1 MSRAPSKAVLALCF
15 IGSGFTAVS
24 YQVLLSRYVQLVVG
38 STAYAVS
45 AILVA
50 FLLGSS
56 IGALAGGRA
65 ADRVRHP
72 LRLYAI
78 AEVAIGLYCLAF
90 PALFPLLEEV
100 YVRAAPVLGVAS
112 LAERNAFR
120 FAVGVLAFVVP
131 ALLMGVTTPAFAR
144 AAASGDTGRG
154 QWLVRVYG
162 WNTGG
167 AALGAFATAYLFVPT
182 LGFEGTMT
190 AGAVLNLAIGVLAW
204 VRSEPVEPAGADAV
218 PTPMAAPAA
227 GPRAAGWILLLIAA
241 GTGFLSFAL
250 EVIWTHLLAIL
261 LGNSVYAFGLM
272 LGSLLLGLATGTLIA
287 FRVAARRAHS
297 SAAIGVSLV
306 LAGLAVTSTLGVW
319 DDVPQIFLLLARAS
333 PSFAFMEFV
342 RFLVAFLLMVLPTAL
357 LGTSFPLILRAA
369 AEDTE
374 RLGTRVGAVYSANT
388 VGAIGGALFAP
399 YVLLGTLGSARSLQL
414 LGALLLA
421 LGVATLGLAAFRFRA
436 AVVALAGSVLV
447 WSALAPAAWNFN
459 TLSTAA
465 AVYLGTSASSQG
477 QIVFQ
482 REDPTGGLTTVV
494 EDKGVRTLLTNG
506 KFQGDDSEEVPIQHR
521 AADIPALFTAGRE
534 RALVIGLGTG
544 VTLASL
550 AAHGFERVDCAEISN
565 PIVDAART
573 QFAGVNG
580 GVLDWPHVRL
590 LREDGRSVLVESPQ
604 RYDVVSVEISSIW
617 FAGVGAIYSQ
627 EFYALARNR
636 LREGGVLLQWFPI
649 HHLSPRNLYVVVNT
663 ARSVF
668 PHVSVWTHRHQ
679 AFVLA
684 SNRPLAVDLE
694 ALRADQARTQ
704 LQPYLRELD
713 SGSPLELLSDLV
725 VTDREVDG
733 FLDAMAR
740 LLQSDR
746 SLVSTDSWP
755 TIEYE
760 TPKDILAHFSYFQ
773 NRAIFRR
780 FRSRTPFPFR
790 GSPTPEERALARA
803 AHVRGWM
810 DARAV
815 PRLAETWQQA
825 PALSAVAAR
834 WLQDELAES
843 QPDDEA
849 FLGAAAAG
857 LPFAAFAPAA
867 GGTRCQDLGEAF
879 AADDRVE
886 LEVEAAHGLGQPPSA
901 AEAAIDGN
909 ASSELGLGWAVTAEG
924 RPPSLDLRLRTPQ
937 PVKALNV
944 RVTGADSTV
953 RLRALVRDTAGRWHP
968 LAAGGTRGAP
978 CTGTRVI
985 PVASTE
991 PIAAV
996 RIEIAGE
1003 AQSTKLA
1010 LHEVWV
1016 TGR

>member
-1 MSRAPSKAVLALCF
+1 MSKAPSKAVLAFCF

-65 ADRVRHP
+65 ADRTRHP
-72 LRLYAI
+72 LRLYAF

-90 PALFPLLEEV
+90 PLLFPLLQGL
-100 YVRAAPVLGVAS
+100 YLATAPVLGVAS
-112 LAERNAFR
+112 LGERNAFR
-120 FAVGVLAFVVP
+120 FAVGVLAFLVP
-131 ALLMGVTTPAFAR
+131 AVLMGITMPAFAR
-144 AAASGDTGRG
+144 AAASSESGRG

-167 AALGAFATAYLFVPT
+167 AALGAFATAYVFVPT
-182 LGFEGTMT
+182 LGIQGTMR
-190 AGAVLNLAIGVLAW
+190 AGALLNLAIGALAW
-204 VRSEPVEPAGADAV
+204 LRSRPVEPADEPAVAAD
-218 PTPMAAPAA
+218 AAPAD
-227 GPRAAGWILLLIAA
+227 GPRAAGWVLLLIAA

-272 LGSLLLGLATGTLIA
+272 LGSLLLGLSTGTFAA
-287 FRVAARRAHS
+287 FRLADRGVRGT
-297 SAAIGVSLV
+297 AAIGVSLV
-306 LAGLAVTSTLGVW
+306 LAGTAVTATLGVW
-319 DDVPQIFLLLARAS
+319 DDVPQVFLLLARAS
-333 PSFAFMEFV
+333 PSFALMEAV

-357 LGTSFPLILRAA
+357 LGASFPLILRAA
-369 AEDTE
+369 TE
-374 RLGTRVGAVYSANT
+374 GTQRFGWRVGAVYAVNT

-399 YVLLGTLGSARSLQL
+399 YVMLTALGSARSLKL
-414 LGALLLA
+414 LASLLLA
-421 LGVATLGLAAFRFRA
+421 LGIAALLALPGFRWRGGVAAAAAAALAWTA
-436 AVVALAGSVLV
+436 AV
-447 WSALAPAAWNFN
+447 PAAWNFN

-465 AVYLGTSASSQG
+465 AVYLGASASSRG
-477 QIVFQ
+477 RIVFQ

-494 EDKGVRTLLTNG
+494 EEKGVRTLLTNG

-521 AADIPALFTAGRE
+521 LANIPALFTAGRE

-550 AAHGFERVDCAEISN
+550 AAHGFREVDCAEIAG
-565 PIVDAART
+565 PVVEAART

-580 GVLDWPHVRL
+580 GFVDRPHVRL
-590 LREDGRSVLVESPQ
+590 LPEDGRSVLAESPE
-604 RYDVVSVEISSIW
+604 RYDVVSVEITSIW
-617 FAGVGAIYSQ
+617 FAGVGNVYSR
-627 EFYALARNR
+627 EFYQLVRSR

-663 ARSVF
+663 VRSVF

-684 SNRPLAVDLE
+684 TTSPQAVDLA
-694 ALRADQARTQ
+694 ALRADQARPE
-704 LQPYLRELD
+704 LVPYLRELD

-725 VTDREVDG
+725 VTDRDVDG
-733 FLDAMAR
+733 FLEAMAR

-780 FRSRTPFPFR
+780 FRSRTPFQFR
-790 GSPTPEERALARA
+790 GSPTDRERTLAYL
-803 AHVRGWM
+803 AHTRGWL
-810 DARAV
+810 DPRAV
-815 PRLAETWQQA
+815 PRLADAWQRD
-825 PALSAVAAR
+825 PGLSNVAAR

-849 FLGAAAAG
+849 LRAAAAAG
-857 LPFAAFAPAA
+857 GVFASYAGTAACRDLTEPFPPDAS
-867 GGTRCQDLGEAF
+867 GG
-879 AADDRVE
+879 
-886 LEVEAAHGLGQPPSA
+886 LEVESARGRTQRPTDPTAAV
-901 AEAAIDGN
+901 DGN
-909 ASSELGLGWAVTAEG
+909 AASELGRGWTVLADG
-924 RPPSLDLRLRTPQ
+924 RPPSIDLRLRVPR
-937 PVKALNV
+937 PLRAVNV
-944 RVTGADSTV
+944 RVTGADSPV
-953 RLRALVRDTAGRWHP
+953 QVRALARDAAGRWHP
-968 LAAGGTRGAP
+968 LAAGGAAAAH

-985 PVASTE
+985 PIASEMAVA
-991 PIAAV
+991 ALRV
-996 RIEIAGE
+996 EISGDT
-1003 AQSTKLA
+1003 QSTQLT

-1016 TGR
+1016 TAR

>member
-1 MSRAPSKAVLALCF
+1 MNRAPSKAVLAFCF

-56 IGALAGGRA
+56 IGALAGGRL

-78 AEVAIGLYCLAF
+78 AEVAIGVYCLAF
-90 PALFPLLEEV
+90 PALFPLLEDV

-144 AAASGDTGRG
+144 AAASEGTGRG

-182 LGFEGTMT
+182 LGIKGTMT
-190 AGAVLNLAIGVLAW
+190 AGAVLNLAIGIVAW
-204 VRSEPVEPAGADAV
+204 MRSAAVGPAEPDA
-218 PTPMAAPAA
+218 PAPAA
-227 GPRAAGWILLLIAA
+227 IPADGPRAAGWILLMIAA

-287 FRVAARRAHS
+287 FRVAARRAHG

-333 PSFAFMEFV
+333 PSFALMEFM

-388 VGAIGGALFAP
+388 VGAIGGALFAS

-421 LGVATLGLAAFRFRA
+421 LGVVTLLSLARFRFRA

-477 QIVFQ
+477 TIVFQ

-550 AAHGFERVDCAEISN
+550 AAHGFEQVDCAEISN

-590 LREDGRSVLVESPQ
+590 LREDGRSVLLESPR

-627 EFYALARNR
+627 EFYALARSR

-649 HHLSPRNLYVVVNT
+649 HHLSPRNLFVVVNT

-694 ALRADQARTQ
+694 ALRADQARPQ

-790 GSPTPEERALARA
+790 GRPTQEERTLARA

-815 PRLAETWQQA
+815 PRLAETWQHA
-825 PALSAVAAR
+825 PSLSAVAAR
-834 WLQDELAES
+834 WLQDELSES

-849 FLGAAAAG
+849 FRGAAAAG
-857 LPFAAFAPAA
+857 LPFAAFAPDA
-867 GGTRCQDLGEAF
+867 GGATCRDLEGPF
-879 AADDRVE
+879 PADDRVE
-886 LEVEAAHGLGQPPSA
+886 LQVEAAHGLVQRPSA

-909 ASSELGLGWAVTAEG
+909 TSSELGHGWTVTAEG
-924 RPPSLDLRLRTPQ
+924 RPPRLDLRLRTPR
-937 PVKALNV
+937 PVSALNV
-944 RVTGADSTV
+944 RATAADSTV

-968 LAAGGTRGAP
+968 LAEGGTALAR
-978 CTGTRVI
+978 CTGIRVI
-985 PVASTE
+985 PVASDDPVT
-991 PIAAV
+991 AV
-996 RIEIAGE
+996 RVEIAGE
-1003 AQSTKLA
+1003 AQSTKLT